1 MNFRITDGMRDLMS
15 LTLFVPTI
23 EEVKEVKKNFYS
35 RTDKI
40 YSAVLAAVVG
50 DNGMIADALREL
62 KK

>member
-1 MNFRITDGMRDLMS
+1 MK
-15 LTLFVPTI
+15 
-23 EEVKEVKKNFYS
+23 EVKEVKKNFYS